1 MTHPASSTPAG
12 PPDEA
17 TRRVDLDVTGMTCAS
32 CVGRVERKLGK
43 LEGVTASVN
52 LPLEQA
58 TVTAPAGVSDE
69 ELMAAVEKAGYG
81 ATVRRPAPP
90 AGQAGHAGHAHTSEH
105 GEGHGEEHAADHD
118 GVDHH
123 DHMAHGPSEDVL
135 KPRLIGAALLT
146 VPLVLISMV
155 PALQFPHWGWVAF
168 ALAAPVALW
177 AAWPFH
183 SAAFRAARHGSST
196 MDTLVSLGVLVSF
209 SFSAV
214 ELILAP
220 DMTAHVGG
228 TMAEMAHHSLYFE
241 AAAVITTFLLLGR
254 WLEARAKREAGAAL
268 RALLD
273 LGAARATLY
282 DPETHDERTVPAE
295 SLAPGDVVLIRPG
308 EKVPTDAEVL
318 EGTSAVDASLLTGES
333 VPVEVGPGDAL
344 TGATLNT
351 SGRLVARATRVGSD
365 TTLAQM
371 GRLVSEAQTGKAR
384 VARLADRISA
394 VFVPIVLGI
403 AVLTF
408 AVWMLVTGDLPSALR
423 AGVAVLVIACPCA
436 LGLAT
441 PVGLLAGTGRASQLG
456 ILIRGPEVLEDSRT
470 VDTIVLDKT
479 GTVTEG
485 RMALADVLVLDP
497 AFVTDTGASRSASVA
512 ETDAPRSASVAE
524 TAPDRAADRLL
535 TLAAAV
541 ERGSE
546 HPIARA
552 IVTGAEE
559 RGLTVPDVADFA
571 STAGGGVSG
580 LVALPHDD
588 GALASGAH
596 GALASG
602 AHGALASGAH
612 GAADPAPVRV
622 AVGRG
627 SVLETALD
635 GGIPAEHRAAFKAAE
650 QAGATAV
657 WVAVGGRVAGVL
669 SVRDTVKDTSAD
681 AIARLRQMGLRP
693 LLVTGDN
700 AAVATDV
707 ADAVGIPAA
716 DVVAGVHPEDK
727 VGVVTRLQSE
737 GAVVAMVG
745 DGVNDAPALAAADMG
760 IAMGS
765 GTDVAREAAQITVMG
780 DDLHQVVQALDLS
793 RRTLGIIRMNLF
805 WAFLY
810 NVLGIPVAALGLL
823 NPMIAGGAMAASSV
837 LVVLNSLR
845 LTRYAR

>member
-1 MTHPASSTPAG
+1 MTHPASSAPAG
-12 PPDEA
+12 PPTET

-69 ELMAAVEKAGYG
+69 ELVAAVEKAGYG

-90 AGQAGHAGHAHTSEH
+90 AGHAGHAGHAHTSEH
-105 GEGHGEEHAADHD
+105 GEEHGEEHAADHD

-123 DHMAHGPSEDVL
+123 DHMAHGPGEDVL
-135 KPRLIGAALLT
+135 KPRLIGAAVLT

-196 MDTLVSLGVLVSF
+196 MDTLVSVGVLVSF
-209 SFSAV
+209 VYSAV

-241 AAAVITTFLLLGR
+241 TAAVITTFLLLGR

-273 LGAARATLY
+273 LGAAQATLY
-282 DPETHDERTVPAE
+282 DPETHAERTVPAE

-408 AVWMLVTGDLPSALR
+408 AVWMIVTGDLPSALR

-441 PVGLLAGTGRASQLG
+441 PVGLLAGTGRAAQLG

-497 AFVTDTGASRSASVA
+497 AFVAETGASRSAFV
-512 ETDAPRSASVAE
+512 DE
-524 TAPDRAADRLL
+524 TAPDQAADVLL

-552 IVTGAEE
+552 IVAGAEE
-559 RGLTVPDVADFA
+559 RGLTVPGVADFA

-588 GALASGAH
+588 GALG
-596 GALASG
+596 
-602 AHGALASGAH
+602 SGAH
-612 GAADPAPVRV
+612 GAAGPDPVRV

-635 GGIPAEHRAAFKAAE
+635 GGIPAEHRAAFEAAE

-669 SVRDTVKDTSAD
+669 SVRDTVKETSAD
-681 AIARLRQMGLRP
+681 AIARLKELGLRP

-700 AAVATDV
+700 AAVATQV
-707 ADAVGIPAA
+707 AAAVGIPAE
-716 DVVAGVHPEDK
+716 DVVAGVRPEDK
-727 VGVVTRLQSE
+727 VDVVTRLQSE

-805 WAFLY
+805 WAFAY